1 MTNIICLASNI
12 LQISIL
18 PDTML
23 LLARIHWMHPNE
35 DIVRGP
41 KHFVVFCG
49 VGNELVS
56 PQGEPQ
62 VGLNVGLDNNDIK
75 KRGIFA

>member
-1 MTNIICLASNI
+1 
-12 LQISIL
+12 
-18 PDTML
+18 ML

-41 KHFVVFCG
+41 KNFVVFCG